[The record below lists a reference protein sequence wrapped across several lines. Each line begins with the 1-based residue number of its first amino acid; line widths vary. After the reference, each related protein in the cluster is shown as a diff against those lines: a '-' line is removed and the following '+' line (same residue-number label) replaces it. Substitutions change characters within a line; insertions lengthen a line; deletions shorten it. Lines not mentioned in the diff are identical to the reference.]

1 MIVNHPNANGAQPAL
16 DALLEW
22 VSGQGARREDAA
34 R

>member
-1 MIVNHPNANGAQPAL
+1 MIVNHPNANAAQPAL

-22 VSGQGARREDAA
+22 VSGRGAEAA